1 MSRRGA
7 VAPLALPP
15 APSGSVLGG
24 RLDQDCVDSLPY
36 ADVLPQGWRDAAEA
50 LVREEL
56 RRSDAT
62 VDDYVAQLAPVPALH
77 FKARHCTHCKPLNTV
92 PLTRPSVRA
101 RVKGCP
107 LIGEDLA
114 RHTRGEAL
122 PPPDAARYQ
131 LDPPA
136 GRAAAD
142 PASWRA
148 ALDSAKAQ
156 LEHQGSRIQN
166 LELLL
171 KYGANAWLASNKS
184 LEAAVAGQ
192 GRELQGLSTQIDGV
206 NKTRKLQQQ
215 AAGSEL
221 AVLEGQWRALVA
233 KNAALEATCVE
244 LEAQLAGLQGR
255 GANGDAMS

>member
-1 MSRRGA
+1 MR
-7 VAPLALPP
+7 P
-15 APSGSVLGG
+15 
-24 RLDQDCVDSLPY
+24 RLQ
-36 ADVLPQGWRDAAEA
+36 
-50 LVREEL
+50 
-56 RRSDAT
+56 
-62 VDDYVAQLAPVPALH
+62 
-77 FKARHCTHCKPLNTV
+77 
-92 PLTRPSVRA
+92 
-101 RVKGCP
+101 GCP
-107 LIGEDLA
+107 LIGDDFA

-131 LDPPA
+131 LDPPS

-142 PASWRA
+142 PAAWRA

-171 KYGANAWLASNKS
+171 KYGANAWLAFNKS

-192 GRELQGLSTQIDGV
+192 SRELQGINAQVDGV

-221 AVLEGQWRALVA
+221 AVLEEQWRALVA
-233 KNAALEATCVE
+233 KNATLEATCAE
-244 LEAQLAGLQGR
+244 LEAQLAGTQGQ
-255 GANGDAMS
+255 GANGDA